1 MQIQWFGLSY
11 FKIQTK
17 EAVILIDP
25 YAPKFGLKTPH
36 FKADIL
42 LISQENEAH
51 NFRQAAIGQPF
62 TICSPG
68 EYELEEV
75 FIYAIPGFAA
85 KKKEGEKDRPILF
98 LIEAEGLTLGIL
110 SGLEAVPTEEE
121 LERFEE
127 VDLLF
132 IPVGGKDLLGAE
144 EAAKVI
150 AEIEP
155 RVVIP
160 MPYKIPGLKLPLE
173 SVNSFCR
180 EMGLKESA
188 GLEKLKIVKK
198 DLPQEETRVILLKA

>member
-17 EAVILIDP
+17 DTVVLVDP
-25 YAPKFGLKTPH
+25 YAPKFGLKPPH
-36 FKADIL
+36 FKADML
-42 LISQENEAH
+42 LISQEDEAH

-62 TICSPG
+62 TICSAG
-68 EYELEEV
+68 EYELKEV
-75 FIYAIPGFAA
+75 FVYAIPGFST
-85 KKKEGEKDRPILF
+85 KQKESEKNHSILF

-110 SGLEAVPTEEE
+110 SGLASVPSEEE
-121 LERFEE
+121 LDRFEE

-132 IPVGGKDLLGAE
+132 IPVGGKDLLGAQ

-155 RVVIP
+155 RIVIP
-160 MPYKIPGLKLPLE
+160 MSYKIPDLRLPLE
-173 SVNSFCR
+173 GVNGFCR
-180 EMGLKESA
+180 EMGLKETE

>member
-1 MQIQWFGLSY
+1 MQIQWFGLSC

-17 EAVILIDP
+17 DAVVLIDP
-25 YAPKFGLKTPH
+25 YAPKFGLKPPH

-51 NFRQAAIGQPF
+51 NFRPAAIGQPF

-68 EYELEEV
+68 EYELKDV

-85 KKKEGEKDRPILF
+85 RKKESETDRPVLF
-98 LIEAEGLTLGIL
+98 LIEAESLTLAVL
-110 SGLEAVPTEEE
+110 SGLAAVPAEEE
-121 LERFEE
+121 LERFEG

-132 IPVGGKDLLGAE
+132 IPVGGRDLLRAE

-155 RVVIP
+155 RIVIP
-160 MPYKIPGLKLPLE
+160 MHYKTSGLKMPLE
-173 SVNSFCR
+173 GVNSFCR